1 MGTRSTYRVIQQWTD
16 RDTARINNQNLV
28 LLYAQYDGYPTGHPL
43 DTAKWL
49 ASGKVVNGLGPTDPQ
64 VLLFNGAGCLA
75 AQLIAK
81 YKGGV
86 GGHYIYPMNQRGQCG
101 EDYLYDII
109 VKDDREIEYIAYG
122 WNIKNDKA
130 VFKKIFQGSPE
141 DFILK
146 FGPVLETN

>member
-16 RDTARINNQNLV
+16 RDTARIKRQNLV
-28 LLYAQYDGYPTGHPL
+28 LLYAQYDGYPDGHPL

-49 ASGKVVNGLGPTDPQ
+49 ASGKIVNGFGITDQQP
-64 VLLFNGAGCLA
+64 LLFNGAGCLA

-81 YKGGV
+81 YKDGV
-86 GGHYIYPMNQRGQCG
+86 GGQYIYPMNHRGNCG
-101 EDYLYDII
+101 EDYIYDII
-109 VKDDREIEYIAYG
+109 VKDDKEIEYIAYE
-122 WNIKNDKA
+122 WNLKNDKV

-146 FGPVLETN
+146 FEPALETN